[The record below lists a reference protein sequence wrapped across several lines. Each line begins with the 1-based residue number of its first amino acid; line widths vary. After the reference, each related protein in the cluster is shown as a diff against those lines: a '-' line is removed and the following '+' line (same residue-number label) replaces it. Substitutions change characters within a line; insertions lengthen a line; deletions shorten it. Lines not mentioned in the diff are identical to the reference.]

1 MSQKSAEISERMGN
15 ELTGEPTKSSLL
27 RPPKSSIDLTDEVV
41 ARGERIATTGA
52 RMPTGKRLGG
62 LAGCGA
68 EPPHHVADRW
78 IPAARRPGAAASA
91 RSSLRH

>member
-1 MSQKSAEISERMGN
+1 MGN
-15 ELTGEPTKSSLL
+15 EPGKPTRSSLL
-27 RPPKSSIDLTDEVV
+27 RPPKSSIDLTDEAV
-41 ARGERIATTGA
+41 ARGETIAITGA

-78 IPAARRPGAAASA
+78 TPPRGDPAAAG
-91 RSSLRH
+91 